1 MSISLPME
9 LPASPS
15 RTAKAK
21 VRAASVPKTPQPLV
35 SAQTNGEASMP
46 RTHIAERRFASHAR
60 IAVNCDPENH
70 LLEILEG
77 TVILVRNLP
86 DGRRQ
91 VLEILGPGMLI
102 GIARE
107 EAHTITA
114 ETRSPVRV
122 RIHDMRQG
130 PLPAHL
136 RQKFSDQM
144 GERLLT
150 LHDLTLSMGRKTAVE
165 RVASFLLRLAGLSP
179 RAAQDM
185 AAAVSK
191 EVRLQLSQTDIADYL
206 GLRSET
212 VCRIFASM
220 KRDNLIAQPGH
231 GRLVLLDMA
240 EIAARAEQPQPRGCR
255 AESLAAILA

>member
-1 MSISLPME
+1 MSIQ
-9 LPASPS
+9 LPAAVPASHSRQIKARLPGTPASTLPQFPS
-15 RTAKAK
+15 
-21 VRAASVPKTPQPLV
+21 
-35 SAQTNGEASMP
+35 SAGGECAGP

-60 IAVNCDPENH
+60 IAVNCDPESH

-77 TVILVRNLP
+77 TVILARNLP

-107 EAHTITA
+107 EAHAITA
-114 ETRSPVRV
+114 ETRSSVRV

-136 RQKFSDQM
+136 RQMFADQM
-144 GERLLT
+144 GARLLT

-179 RAAQDM
+179 P
-185 AAAVSK
+185 AAADMQAAHPK

-220 KRDNLIAQPGH
+220 KRDNLIAQPGQ
-231 GRLVLLDMA
+231 GRLVLLNLA
-240 EIAARAEQPQPRGCR
+240 EIAARAEPRKC
-255 AESLAAILA
+255 AESVVAILA

>member
-1 MSISLPME
+1 MDSFLLSFIVVFLLIVVNGLLSMAEMAIVSARKPRLQQMADE
-9 LPASPS
+9 GSPS
-15 RTAKAK
+15 AL
-21 VRAASVPKTPQPLV
+21 AALKL
-35 SAQTNGEASMP
+35 AD
-46 RTHIAERRFASHAR
+46 
-60 IAVNCDPENH
+60 DPGDF
-70 LLEILEG
+70 LS
-77 TVILVRNLP
+77 TVQI
-86 DGRRQ
+86 G
-91 VLEILGPGMLI
+91 ITLI